1 MPSDLIFSLR
11 DVDIRFG
18 KKEIFK
24 NLNLNIHRNDLIALV
39 GKNGVGK
46 TTLMKIIMGNQE
58 LDNGELWSYP
68 NLKISYFTQNFE
80 IDFSK
85 TVEEEMMKV
94 ILKDDEKYKIDI
106 YCNNLNLN
114 KKDKTDNLSG
124 GQKRRIALAK
134 SLIPESDIVLL
145 DEPTNH
151 LDLECIQWLENH
163 LKELN
168 KVMLCVSHDR
178 TFLSNFTNKVFW
190 LDRGDLKIS
199 PKGFKNFD
207 SWSGELLNQEAR
219 ELRNRKQFVNLEVE
233 WAQRGVKARVK
244 RNVKRLERAKQLKA
258 QLEKDES
265 SYKLAIKSM
274 KPIVFKP
281 STDNSRLVAEFFKAS
296 VKYPNSSNKILKDL
310 SIKITKNDRI
320 GLLGKNGT
328 GKSTF
333 LKTLIGELEV
343 SIGTIKIKKN
353 LEFSYFDQL
362 RNDLNSNKS
371 LKEILVPNGGDYL
384 LVQGKE
390 RHVCSY
396 LKDFQF
402 DPKRVNDTILSLSGG
417 QQNRLLLSKVLSN
430 PKTGLILDEP
440 TNDLDLET
448 MDLLTEMI
456 SNYKGTLLIVSHDRD
471 FLDQTVN
478 KIMYFKGDGK
488 VSMFLGGYSDFLNH
502 ESNQKETNQQ
512 KKKKPNLK
520 KENSSDKLSF
530 KFKYELENLPLETAK
545 IEEEIL
551 LIKNELNDNNLY
563 ISNPDR
569 FEEITKNLIV
579 LEHEFEKKET
589 RWLELLEMEEA
600 INKENEQ

>member
-1 MPSDLIFSLR
+1 MQSDLIFSLR
-11 DVDIRFG
+11 DVDVRFG
-18 KKEIFK
+18 KKEIFN

-46 TTLMKIIMGNQE
+46 STLMKIIMGNQE

-85 TVEEEMMKV
+85 TVEEEIMKV
-94 ILKDDEKYKIDI
+94 ILKDEEKFKIDM
-106 YCNNLNLN
+106 YCHNLNLN
-114 KKDKTDNLSG
+114 KKEKINNLSG
-124 GQKRRIALAK
+124 GQKRRIFLIK
-134 SLIPESDIVLL
+134 SLIPDSDIILL

-151 LDLECIQWLENH
+151 LDLECIEWLENH
-163 LKELN
+163 LRELN
-168 KVMLCVSHDR
+168 KAMLCVSHDR

-207 SWSGELLNQEAR
+207 NWSEELLNQEAR

-265 SYKLAIKSM
+265 SYRFAIQST

-281 STDNSRLVAEFFKAS
+281 SSDNSRFVAEFFKVT
-296 VKYPNSSNKILKDL
+296 VKYPKSSNKILKDL
-310 SIKITKNDRI
+310 SVKITKNDRI

-333 LKTLIGELEV
+333 LKTLIGELEA
-343 SIGTIKIKKN
+343 SSGNIKLKKN

-362 RNDLNSNKS
+362 RNNLNSNKS

-384 LVQGKE
+384 SVQGKE

-448 MDLLTEMI
+448 MDLLTEMLA
-456 SNYKGTLLIVSHDRD
+456 NYKGTLLIVSHDRD

-478 KIMYFKGDGK
+478 KIMYFEEGGK

-502 ESNQKETNQQ
+502 QSNQKQVNQE
-512 KKKKPNLK
+512 KKKILRSK
-520 KENSSDKLSF
+520 KNKSNDKLSF
-530 KFKYELENLPLETAK
+530 KFKFELENIPNEIAE
-545 IEEEIL
+545 IEEEIS
-551 LIKNELNDNNLY
+551 LIKNELKDNNLY
-563 ISNPDR
+563 ISNPNR
-569 FEEITKNLIV
+569 FEEITNKLII
-579 LEHEFEKKET
+579 LEQEYEKKEA

-600 INKENEQ
+600 INKENE

>member
-1 MPSDLIFSLR
+1 MQSDLIFSLR
-11 DVDIRFG
+11 DVDVRFG
-18 KKEIFK
+18 KKEIFN

-85 TVEEEMMKV
+85 TVEEEIMKV
-94 ILKDDEKYKIDI
+94 ILKDEEKFKIDM
-106 YCNNLNLN
+106 YCHNLNLN
-114 KKDKTDNLSG
+114 KKEKINNLSG
-124 GQKRRIALAK
+124 GQKRRIFLIK
-134 SLIPESDIVLL
+134 SLIPDSDIILL

-151 LDLECIQWLENH
+151 LDLECIEWLENH
-163 LKELN
+163 LRELN
-168 KVMLCVSHDR
+168 KAMLCVSHDR

-207 SWSGELLNQEAR
+207 NWSEELLNQEAR

-265 SYKLAIKSM
+265 SYRFAIQST

-281 STDNSRLVAEFFKAS
+281 SSDNSRFVAEFFKVT
-296 VKYPNSSNKILKDL
+296 VKYPKSSNKILKDL
-310 SIKITKNDRI
+310 SVKITKNDRI

-333 LKTLIGELEV
+333 LKTLIGELEA
-343 SIGTIKIKKN
+343 SSGNIKLKKN

-362 RNDLNSNKS
+362 RNNLNSNKS

-384 LVQGKE
+384 SVQGKE

-417 QQNRLLLSKVLSN
+417 QLNRLLLSKVLSN

-448 MDLLTEMI
+448 MDLLTEMLA
-456 SNYKGTLLIVSHDRD
+456 NYKGTLLIVSHDRD

-478 KIMYFKGDGK
+478 KIMYFEEGGK

-502 ESNQKETNQQ
+502 QSNQKQVNQE
-512 KKKKPNLK
+512 KKKILRSK
-520 KENSSDKLSF
+520 KNKSNDKLSF
-530 KFKYELENLPLETAK
+530 KFKFELENIPNEIAE
-545 IEEEIL
+545 IEEEIS
-551 LIKNELNDNNLY
+551 LIKNELKDNNLY
-563 ISNPDR
+563 ISNPNR
-569 FEEITKNLIV
+569 FEEITNKLII
-579 LEHEFEKKET
+579 LEQEYEKKEA
-589 RWLELLEMEEA
+589 RWLELLEMEEV
-600 INKENEQ
+600 INKENE

>member
-11 DVDIRFG
+11 DVNIRFG
-18 KKEIFK
+18 KKEIF
-24 NLNLNIHRNDLIALV
+24 NGLNLNIHRNDLIALV

-58 LDNGELWSYP
+58 IDNGELWSYP
-68 NLKISYFTQNFE
+68 NLNISYFTQNFE

-85 TVEEEMMKV
+85 SVEEEMNKV
-94 ILKDDEKYKIDI
+94 ILKEDEKYKIDI

-114 KKDKTDNLSG
+114 KKDKIKNLSG

-151 LDLECIQWLENH
+151 LDLQCIQWLENH
-163 LKELN
+163 LKDLN
-168 KVMLCVSHDR
+168 KVMICVSHDR
-178 TFLSNFTNKVFW
+178 TFLRNFTNKVFW
-190 LDRGDLKIS
+190 LDRGDLKVS

-207 SWSGELLNQEAR
+207 SWSEELLNQEAR
-219 ELRNRKQFVNLEVE
+219 ELKNRKQFVNLEVE
-233 WAQRGVKARVK
+233 WAQKGVKARVK
-244 RNVKRLERAKQLKA
+244 RNVKRLQRARQLKA

-265 SYKLAIKSM
+265 SYRLAIKSS
-274 KPIVFKP
+274 KPIVFK
-281 STDNSRLVAEFFKAS
+281 SSSDHSRFVAEFFKAS
-296 VKYPNSSNKILKDL
+296 VTYPNSSNKILRDL
-310 SIKITKNDRI
+310 SVKITKNDRI
-320 GLLGKNGT
+320 GLLGNNGT

-333 LKTLIGELEV
+333 LKTLIGELQASSG
-343 SIGTIKIKKN
+343 SIKLKKN

-362 RNDLNSNKS
+362 RNDLNFNKS

-384 LVQGKE
+384 TVQGKE

-448 MDLLTEMI
+448 MDLLNEML

-478 KIMYFKGDGK
+478 KILYFEGDGK
-488 VSMFLGGYSDFLNH
+488 ASLFLGGYSDFLNH
-502 ESNQKETNQQ
+502 QSSQEEIKNV
-512 KKKKPNLK
+512 KKKLPDSK
-520 KENSSDKLSF
+520 KQNNNDKLSF
-530 KFKYELENLPLETAK
+530 KFKYELDNIPNETAK
-545 IEEEIL
+545 LEEKIS
-551 LIKNELNDNNLY
+551 LIKNELKDNNLY
-563 ISNPDR
+563 INNPDR
-569 FEEITKNLIV
+569 FEEITKELII
-579 LEHEFEKKET
+579 LEKNFETKEF

-600 INKENEQ
+600 IKKIDE

>member
-1 MPSDLIFSLR
+1 MQSDLIFSLR
-11 DVDIRFG
+11 DVDVRFG
-18 KKEIFK
+18 KKEIFN

-85 TVEEEMMKV
+85 TVEEEIMKV
-94 ILKDDEKYKIDI
+94 IFKDEEKFKIDM
-106 YCNNLNLN
+106 YCHNLNLN
-114 KKDKTDNLSG
+114 KKEKINNLSG
-124 GQKRRIALAK
+124 GQKRRIFLIK
-134 SLIPESDIVLL
+134 SLIPDSDIILL

-151 LDLECIQWLENH
+151 LDLECIEWLENH
-163 LKELN
+163 LRELN
-168 KVMLCVSHDR
+168 KAMLCVSHDR

-207 SWSGELLNQEAR
+207 NWSEELLNQEAR

-265 SYKLAIKSM
+265 SYRFAIQST

-281 STDNSRLVAEFFKAS
+281 SSDNSRFVAEFFKVT
-296 VKYPNSSNKILKDL
+296 VKYPKSSNKILKDL
-310 SIKITKNDRI
+310 SVKITKNDRI

-333 LKTLIGELEV
+333 LKTLIGELEA
-343 SIGTIKIKKN
+343 SSGNIKLKKN

-362 RNDLNSNKS
+362 RNNLNSNKS

-384 LVQGKE
+384 SVQGKE

-448 MDLLTEMI
+448 MDLLTEMLA
-456 SNYKGTLLIVSHDRD
+456 NYKGTLLIVSHDRD

-478 KIMYFKGDGK
+478 KIMYFEEGGK

-502 ESNQKETNQQ
+502 QSNQKQVNQE
-512 KKKKPNLK
+512 KKKILRSK
-520 KENSSDKLSF
+520 KNKSNDKLSF
-530 KFKYELENLPLETAK
+530 KFKFELENIPNEIAE
-545 IEEEIL
+545 IEEEIS
-551 LIKNELNDNNLY
+551 LIKNELKDNNLY
-563 ISNPDR
+563 ISNPNR
-569 FEEITKNLIV
+569 FEEITNKLII
-579 LEHEFEKKET
+579 LEQEYEKKEA
-589 RWLELLEMEEA
+589 RWLELLEMEEV
-600 INKENEQ
+600 INKENE

>member
-1 MPSDLIFSLR
+1 MQSDLIFSLR
-11 DVDIRFG
+11 DVDVRFG
-18 KKEIFK
+18 KKEIFN
-24 NLNLNIHRNDLIALV
+24 NLHLNIHRNDLIALV

-85 TVEEEMMKV
+85 TVEEEIMKV
-94 ILKDDEKYKIDI
+94 ILKDEEKFKIDM
-106 YCNNLNLN
+106 YCDNLNLN
-114 KKDKTDNLSG
+114 KKEKINNLSG
-124 GQKRRIALAK
+124 GQKRRIFLIK
-134 SLIPESDIVLL
+134 SLIPDSDIILL

-151 LDLECIQWLENH
+151 LDLECIEWLENH
-163 LKELN
+163 LRELN
-168 KVMLCVSHDR
+168 KAMLCVSHDR

-207 SWSGELLNQEAR
+207 NWSEELLNQEAR

-244 RNVKRLERAKQLKA
+244 RNVKRLERAKQLRA

-265 SYKLAIKSM
+265 SYRFAIQST

-281 STDNSRLVAEFFKAS
+281 SSDNSRFVAEFFKVT
-296 VKYPNSSNKILKDL
+296 VKYPKSSNKILKDL
-310 SIKITKNDRI
+310 SVKITKNDRI

-333 LKTLIGELEV
+333 LKTLIGELEA
-343 SIGTIKIKKN
+343 SSGNIKLKKN

-362 RNDLNSNKS
+362 RNNLNSNKS

-384 LVQGKE
+384 SVQGKE

-448 MDLLTEMI
+448 MDLLTEMLA
-456 SNYKGTLLIVSHDRD
+456 NYKGTLLIVSHDRD

-478 KIMYFKGDGK
+478 KIMYFEEGGK

-502 ESNQKETNQQ
+502 QSNQKQVNQE
-512 KKKKPNLK
+512 KKKILRSK
-520 KENSSDKLSF
+520 KNKSNDKLSF
-530 KFKYELENLPLETAK
+530 KFKFELENIPNEIAE
-545 IEEEIL
+545 IEEEIS
-551 LIKNELNDNNLY
+551 LIKNELKDNNLY
-563 ISNPDR
+563 ISNPNR
-569 FEEITKNLIV
+569 FEEITNKLII
-579 LEHEFEKKET
+579 LEQEYEKKEA
-589 RWLELLEMEEA
+589 RWLELLEMEEV
-600 INKENEQ
+600 IKKENE

>member
-1 MPSDLIFSLR
+1 MQSDLIFSLR
-11 DVDIRFG
+11 DVDVRFG
-18 KKEIFK
+18 KKEIFN

-85 TVEEEMMKV
+85 TVEEEIMKV
-94 ILKDDEKYKIDI
+94 IFKDEEKFKIDM
-106 YCNNLNLN
+106 YCHNLNLN
-114 KKDKTDNLSG
+114 KKEKINNLSG
-124 GQKRRIALAK
+124 GQKRRIFLIK
-134 SLIPESDIVLL
+134 SLIPDSDIILL

-151 LDLECIQWLENH
+151 LDLECIEWLENH
-163 LKELN
+163 LRELN
-168 KVMLCVSHDR
+168 KAMLCVSHDR

-207 SWSGELLNQEAR
+207 NWSEELLNQEAR

-265 SYKLAIKSM
+265 SYRFAIQST

-281 STDNSRLVAEFFKAS
+281 SSDNSRFVAEFFKVT
-296 VKYPNSSNKILKDL
+296 VKYPKSSNKILKDL
-310 SIKITKNDRI
+310 SVKITKNDRI

-333 LKTLIGELEV
+333 LKTLIGELEA
-343 SIGTIKIKKN
+343 SSGNIKLKKN

-362 RNDLNSNKS
+362 RNNLNSNKS

-384 LVQGKE
+384 SVQGKE

-448 MDLLTEMI
+448 MDLLTEMLA
-456 SNYKGTLLIVSHDRD
+456 NYKGTLLIVSHDRD

-478 KIMYFKGDGK
+478 KIMYFEEGGK

-502 ESNQKETNQQ
+502 QSNQKQVNQE
-512 KKKKPNLK
+512 KKKILRSK
-520 KENSSDKLSF
+520 KNKSNDKLSF
-530 KFKYELENLPLETAK
+530 KFKFELENIPNEIAE
-545 IEEEIL
+545 IEEEIS
-551 LIKNELNDNNLY
+551 LIKNELKDNNLY
-563 ISNPDR
+563 ISNPNR
-569 FEEITKNLIV
+569 FEEITNKLII
-579 LEHEFEKKET
+579 LEQEYEKKEA
-589 RWLELLEMEEA
+589 RWLELLEMEEV
-600 INKENEQ
+600 IKKENE

>member
-1 MPSDLIFSLR
+1 MQSDLIFSLR
-11 DVDIRFG
+11 DVDVRFG
-18 KKEIFK
+18 KKEIFN

-68 NLKISYFTQNFE
+68 NLKISYFPKNFE

-85 TVEEEMMKV
+85 TVEEEIMKV
-94 ILKDDEKYKIDI
+94 ILKDEEKFKIDM
-106 YCNNLNLN
+106 YCHNLNLN
-114 KKDKTDNLSG
+114 KKEKINNLSG
-124 GQKRRIALAK
+124 GQKRRIFLIK
-134 SLIPESDIVLL
+134 SLIPDSDIILL

-151 LDLECIQWLENH
+151 LDLECIEWLENH
-163 LKELN
+163 LRELN
-168 KVMLCVSHDR
+168 KAMLCVSHDR

-207 SWSGELLNQEAR
+207 NWSEELLNQEAR

-265 SYKLAIKSM
+265 SYRFAIQST

-281 STDNSRLVAEFFKAS
+281 SSDNSRFVAEFFKVT
-296 VKYPNSSNKILKDL
+296 VKYPKSSNKILKDL
-310 SIKITKNDRI
+310 SVKITKNDRI

-333 LKTLIGELEV
+333 LKTLIGELEA
-343 SIGTIKIKKN
+343 SSGNIKLKKN

-362 RNDLNSNKS
+362 RNNLNSNKS

-384 LVQGKE
+384 SVQGKE

-448 MDLLTEMI
+448 MDLLTEMLA
-456 SNYKGTLLIVSHDRD
+456 NYKGTLLIVSHDRD

-478 KIMYFKGDGK
+478 KIMYFEEGGK

-502 ESNQKETNQQ
+502 QSNQKQVNQE
-512 KKKKPNLK
+512 KKKILRSK
-520 KENSSDKLSF
+520 KNKSNDKLSF
-530 KFKYELENLPLETAK
+530 KFKFELENIPNEIAE
-545 IEEEIL
+545 IEEEIS
-551 LIKNELNDNNLY
+551 LIKNELKDNNLY
-563 ISNPDR
+563 ISNPNR
-569 FEEITKNLIV
+569 FEEITNKLII
-579 LEHEFEKKET
+579 LEQEYEKKEA

-600 INKENEQ
+600 INKENE

>member
-1 MPSDLIFSLR
+1 MQSDLIFSLR
-11 DVDIRFG
+11 DVDVRFG
-18 KKEIFK
+18 KKEIFN

-85 TVEEEMMKV
+85 TVEEEIMKV
-94 ILKDDEKYKIDI
+94 ILKDEEKFKIDM
-106 YCNNLNLN
+106 YCHNLNLN
-114 KKDKTDNLSG
+114 KKEKINNLSG
-124 GQKRRIALAK
+124 GQKRRIFLIK
-134 SLIPESDIVLL
+134 SLIPDSDIILL

-151 LDLECIQWLENH
+151 LDLECIEWLENH
-163 LKELN
+163 LRELN
-168 KVMLCVSHDR
+168 KAMLCVSHDR

-207 SWSGELLNQEAR
+207 NWSEELLNQEAR

-265 SYKLAIKSM
+265 SYRFAIQST

-281 STDNSRLVAEFFKAS
+281 SSDNSRFVAEFFKVT
-296 VKYPNSSNKILKDL
+296 VKYPKSSNKILKDL
-310 SIKITKNDRI
+310 SVKITKNDRI

-333 LKTLIGELEV
+333 LKTLIGELEA
-343 SIGTIKIKKN
+343 SSGNIKLKKN

-362 RNDLNSNKS
+362 RNNLNSNKS

-384 LVQGKE
+384 SVQGKE

-448 MDLLTEMI
+448 MDLLTEMLA
-456 SNYKGTLLIVSHDRD
+456 NYKGTLLIVSHDRD

-478 KIMYFKGDGK
+478 KIMYFEEGGK

-502 ESNQKETNQQ
+502 QSNQKQVNQE
-512 KKKKPNLK
+512 KKKILRSK
-520 KENSSDKLSF
+520 KNKSNDKLSF
-530 KFKYELENLPLETAK
+530 KFKFELENIPNEIAE
-545 IEEEIL
+545 IEEEIS
-551 LIKNELNDNNLY
+551 LIKNELKDNNLY
-563 ISNPDR
+563 ISNPNR
-569 FEEITKNLIV
+569 FEEITNKLII
-579 LEHEFEKKET
+579 LEQEYEKKEA
-589 RWLELLEMEEA
+589 RWLELLEMEEV
-600 INKENEQ
+600 IKKENEQ

>member
-11 DVDIRFG
+11 DVDVRFG
-18 KKEIFK
+18 KKEIF
-24 NLNLNIHRNDLIALV
+24 NGLNLNIHQGDLIALV

-46 TTLMKIIMGNQE
+46 TTLMKIIMGTQE
-58 LDNGELWSYP
+58 LDNGELWNFP
-68 NLKISYFTQNFE
+68 NLKVSYFTQHFE
-80 IDFSK
+80 LDFSK
-85 TVEEEMMKV
+85 SVEEEMSK
-94 ILKDDEKYKIDI
+94 ILKNDDEKYKIDI
-106 YCNNLNLN
+106 YCDNLNLDKHAN
-114 KKDKTDNLSG
+114 IKKLSG

-134 SLIPESDIVLL
+134 SLIPETDIMLL

-151 LDLECIQWLENH
+151 LDLECIQWLEQH
-163 LKELN
+163 LKGLN
-168 KVMLCVSHDR
+168 RVMLCVSHDR
-178 TFLSNFTNKVFW
+178 AFLSNFTNKVFW
-190 LDRGDLKIS
+190 LDRGDLRIS
-199 PKGFKNFD
+199 PNGFKNFD
-207 SWSGELLNQEAR
+207 AWSEELLDQEAR
-219 ELRNRKQFVNLEVE
+219 ELKNRKQFVNLEVE

-244 RNVKRLERAKQLKA
+244 RNVKRLERARQLKE

-265 SYKLAIKSM
+265 SYRLAIKSV
-274 KPIVFKP
+274 KPMLVKP
-281 STDNSRLVAEFFKAS
+281 ASDNSKFIAEFIKAS
-296 VKYPNSSNKILKDL
+296 VSYPNSKNKILKDI
-310 SIKITKNDRI
+310 SVKITKGDRI

-333 LKTLIGELEV
+333 LKTLIGELKEISG
-343 SIGTIKIKKN
+343 SIKLKKN

-384 LVQGKE
+384 SVQGKE

-417 QQNRLLLSKVLSN
+417 QQNRLLLSKVLAN

-448 MDLLTEMI
+448 MDLLTEML
-456 SNYKGTLLIVSHDRD
+456 SSYKGTLLIVSHDRD

-478 KIMYFKGDGK
+478 KILSFDGDGK
-488 VSMFLGGYSDFLNH
+488 ISMFLGGYSDYLNH
-502 ESNQKETNQQ
+502 QSDKLLINKNS
-512 KKKKPNLK
+512 KKKDSSIKIK
-520 KENSSDKLSF
+520 KIDKLSF
-530 KFKYELENLPLETAK
+530 KFKFELENIPQEIK
-545 IEEEIL
+545 ILQEDISSL
-551 LIKNELNDNNLY
+551 KNELKDTNLY
-563 ISNPDR
+563 ISNTNR
-569 FEEITKNLIV
+569 FEEVTEKLGT
-579 LEHEFEKKET
+579 LEKDLENKEN

>member
-58 LDNGELWSYP
+58 LDSGELWSYP
-68 NLKISYFTQNFE
+68 NLKISHFTQNFE

-296 VKYPNSSNKILKDL
+296 VKYPNSSNNILKDL

-478 KIMYFKGDGK
+478 KIMYFEGDGN

-520 KENSSDKLSF
+520 KEKSSDKLSF

-551 LIKNELNDNNLY
+551 LIKNELKDNNLY

-579 LEHEFEKKET
+579 LEQEFEKKET

-600 INKENEQ
+600 INKENE

>member
-1 MPSDLIFSLR
+1 MQSDLIFSLR
-11 DVDIRFG
+11 DVDVRFG
-18 KKEIFK
+18 KKEIFN

-85 TVEEEMMKV
+85 TVEEEIMKV
-94 ILKDDEKYKIDI
+94 ILKDEEKFKIDM
-106 YCNNLNLN
+106 YCHNLNLN
-114 KKDKTDNLSG
+114 KKDKINNLSG
-124 GQKRRIALAK
+124 GQKRRIFLIK
-134 SLIPESDIVLL
+134 SLIPDSDIILL

-151 LDLECIQWLENH
+151 LDLECIEWLENH
-163 LKELN
+163 LRELN
-168 KVMLCVSHDR
+168 KAMLCVSHDR

-207 SWSGELLNQEAR
+207 NWSEELLNQEAR

-265 SYKLAIKSM
+265 SYRFAIQST

-281 STDNSRLVAEFFKAS
+281 SSDNSRFVAEFFKVT
-296 VKYPNSSNKILKDL
+296 VKYPKSSNKILKDL
-310 SIKITKNDRI
+310 SVKITKNDRI

-333 LKTLIGELEV
+333 LKTLIGELEA
-343 SIGTIKIKKN
+343 SSGNIKLKKN

-362 RNDLNSNKS
+362 RNNLNSNKS

-384 LVQGKE
+384 SVQGKE

-448 MDLLTEMI
+448 MDLLTEMLA
-456 SNYKGTLLIVSHDRD
+456 NYKGTLLIVSHDRD

-478 KIMYFKGDGK
+478 KIMYFEEGGK

-502 ESNQKETNQQ
+502 QSNQKQVNQE
-512 KKKKPNLK
+512 KKKILRSK
-520 KENSSDKLSF
+520 KNKSNDKLSF
-530 KFKYELENLPLETAK
+530 KFKFELENIPNEIAE
-545 IEEEIL
+545 IEEEIS
-551 LIKNELNDNNLY
+551 LIKNELKDNNLY
-563 ISNPDR
+563 ISNPNR
-569 FEEITKNLIV
+569 FEEITNKLII
-579 LEHEFEKKET
+579 LEQEYEKKEA

-600 INKENEQ
+600 IKKENE

>member
-1 MPSDLIFSLR
+1 MQSDLIFSLR
-11 DVDIRFG
+11 DVDVRFG
-18 KKEIFK
+18 KKEIFN

-85 TVEEEMMKV
+85 TVEEEIMKV
-94 ILKDDEKYKIDI
+94 IFKDEEKFKIDM
-106 YCNNLNLN
+106 YCHNLNLN
-114 KKDKTDNLSG
+114 KKEKINNLSG
-124 GQKRRIALAK
+124 GQKRRIFLIK
-134 SLIPESDIVLL
+134 SLIPDSDIILL

-151 LDLECIQWLENH
+151 LDLECIEWLENH
-163 LKELN
+163 LRELN
-168 KVMLCVSHDR
+168 KAMLCVSHDR

-207 SWSGELLNQEAR
+207 NWSEELLNQEAR

-265 SYKLAIKSM
+265 SYRFAIQST

-281 STDNSRLVAEFFKAS
+281 SADNSRFVAEFFKVT
-296 VKYPNSSNKILKDL
+296 VKYPKSSNKILKDL
-310 SIKITKNDRI
+310 SVKITKNDRI

-333 LKTLIGELEV
+333 LKTLIGELEA
-343 SIGTIKIKKN
+343 SSGNIKLKKN
-353 LEFSYFDQL
+353 LDFSYFDQL
-362 RNDLNSNKS
+362 RNNLNSNKS

-384 LVQGKE
+384 SVQGKE
-390 RHVCSY
+390 RRVCSY

-448 MDLLTEMI
+448 MDLLTEMLA
-456 SNYKGTLLIVSHDRD
+456 NYKGTLLIVSHDRD

-478 KIMYFKGDGK
+478 KIMYFEEGGK

-502 ESNQKETNQQ
+502 QSNQKQVNQE
-512 KKKKPNLK
+512 KKKILRSK
-520 KENSSDKLSF
+520 KNKSNDKLSF
-530 KFKYELENLPLETAK
+530 KFKFELENIPNEIAE
-545 IEEEIL
+545 IEEEIS
-551 LIKNELNDNNLY
+551 LIKNELKDNNLY
-563 ISNPDR
+563 ISNPNR
-569 FEEITKNLIV
+569 FEEITNKLII
-579 LEHEFEKKET
+579 LEQEYEKKEA

-600 INKENEQ
+600 INKENE

>member
-1 MPSDLIFSLR
+1 MQSDLIFSLR
-11 DVDIRFG
+11 DVDVRFG
-18 KKEIFK
+18 KKEIFN

-85 TVEEEMMKV
+85 TVEEEIMKV
-94 ILKDDEKYKIDI
+94 ILKDEEKFKIDM
-106 YCNNLNLN
+106 YCHNLNLN
-114 KKDKTDNLSG
+114 KKEKINNLSG
-124 GQKRRIALAK
+124 GQKRRIFLIK
-134 SLIPESDIVLL
+134 SLIPDSDIILL

-151 LDLECIQWLENH
+151 LDLECIEWLENH
-163 LKELN
+163 LRELN
-168 KVMLCVSHDR
+168 KAMLCVSHDR

-207 SWSGELLNQEAR
+207 NWSEELLNQEAR

-265 SYKLAIKSM
+265 SYRFAIQST

-281 STDNSRLVAEFFKAS
+281 SSDNSRFVAEFFKVT
-296 VKYPNSSNKILKDL
+296 VKYPKSSNKILKDL
-310 SIKITKNDRI
+310 SVKITKNDRI

-333 LKTLIGELEV
+333 LKTLIGELEA
-343 SIGTIKIKKN
+343 SSGNIKLKKN
-353 LEFSYFDQL
+353 LDFSYFDQL
-362 RNDLNSNKS
+362 RNNLNSNKS

-384 LVQGKE
+384 SVQGKE

-448 MDLLTEMI
+448 MDLLTEMLA
-456 SNYKGTLLIVSHDRD
+456 NYKGTLLIVSHDRD

-478 KIMYFKGDGK
+478 KIMYFEEGGK

-502 ESNQKETNQQ
+502 QSNQKQVNQE
-512 KKKKPNLK
+512 KKKILRSK
-520 KENSSDKLSF
+520 KNKSNDKLSF
-530 KFKYELENLPLETAK
+530 KFKFELENIPNEIAE
-545 IEEEIL
+545 IEEEIS
-551 LIKNELNDNNLY
+551 LIKNELKDNNLY
-563 ISNPDR
+563 ISNPNR
-569 FEEITKNLIV
+569 FEEITNKLII
-579 LEHEFEKKET
+579 LEQEYEKKEA

-600 INKENEQ
+600 INKENE

>member
-1 MPSDLIFSLR
+1 MQSDLIFSLR
-11 DVDIRFG
+11 DVDVRFG
-18 KKEIFK
+18 KKEIFN
-24 NLNLNIHRNDLIALV
+24 NLHLNIHRNDLIALV

-85 TVEEEMMKV
+85 TVEEEIMKV
-94 ILKDDEKYKIDI
+94 ILKDEEKFKIDM
-106 YCNNLNLN
+106 YCHNLNLN
-114 KKDKTDNLSG
+114 KKEKINNLSG
-124 GQKRRIALAK
+124 GQKRRIFLIK
-134 SLIPESDIVLL
+134 SLIPDSDIILL

-151 LDLECIQWLENH
+151 LDLECIEWLENH
-163 LKELN
+163 LRELN
-168 KVMLCVSHDR
+168 KAMLCVSHDR

-207 SWSGELLNQEAR
+207 NWSEELLNQEAR

-265 SYKLAIKSM
+265 SYRFAIQST

-281 STDNSRLVAEFFKAS
+281 SSDNSRFVAEFFKVT
-296 VKYPNSSNKILKDL
+296 VKYPKSSNKILKDL
-310 SIKITKNDRI
+310 SVKITKNDRI

-333 LKTLIGELEV
+333 LKTLIGELEA
-343 SIGTIKIKKN
+343 SSGNIKLKKN

-362 RNDLNSNKS
+362 RNNLNSNKS

-384 LVQGKE
+384 SVQGKE

-448 MDLLTEMI
+448 MDLLTEMLA
-456 SNYKGTLLIVSHDRD
+456 NYKGTLLIVSHDRD

-478 KIMYFKGDGK
+478 KIMYFEEGGK

-502 ESNQKETNQQ
+502 QSNQKQVNQE
-512 KKKKPNLK
+512 KKKILRSK
-520 KENSSDKLSF
+520 KNKSNDKLSF
-530 KFKYELENLPLETAK
+530 KFKFELENIPNEIAE
-545 IEEEIL
+545 IEEEIS
-551 LIKNELNDNNLY
+551 LIKNELKDINLY
-563 ISNPDR
+563 ISNPNR
-569 FEEITKNLIV
+569 FEEITNKLII
-579 LEHEFEKKET
+579 LEQEYEKKEA
-589 RWLELLEMEEA
+589 RWLELLETEEA
-600 INKENEQ
+600 INKENE

>member
-1 MPSDLIFSLR
+1 MQSDLIFSLR
-11 DVDIRFG
+11 DVDVRFG
-18 KKEIFK
+18 KKEIFN

-85 TVEEEMMKV
+85 TVEEEIMKV
-94 ILKDDEKYKIDI
+94 IFKDEEKFKIDM
-106 YCNNLNLN
+106 YCHNLNLN
-114 KKDKTDNLSG
+114 KKEKINNLSG
-124 GQKRRIALAK
+124 GQKRRIFLIK
-134 SLIPESDIVLL
+134 SLIPDSDIILL

-151 LDLECIQWLENH
+151 LDLECIEWLENH
-163 LKELN
+163 LRELN
-168 KVMLCVSHDR
+168 KAMLCVSHDR

-207 SWSGELLNQEAR
+207 NWSEELLNQEAR

-265 SYKLAIKSM
+265 SYRFAIQST

-281 STDNSRLVAEFFKAS
+281 SSDNSRFVAEFFKVT
-296 VKYPNSSNKILKDL
+296 VKYPKSSNKILKDL
-310 SIKITKNDRI
+310 SVKITKNDRI

-333 LKTLIGELEV
+333 LKTLIGELEA
-343 SIGTIKIKKN
+343 SSGNIKLKKN

-362 RNDLNSNKS
+362 RNNLNSNKS

-384 LVQGKE
+384 SVQGKE

-448 MDLLTEMI
+448 MDLLTEMLA
-456 SNYKGTLLIVSHDRD
+456 NYKGTLLIVSHDRD

-478 KIMYFKGDGK
+478 KIMYFEEGGK

-502 ESNQKETNQQ
+502 QSNQKQVNQE
-512 KKKKPNLK
+512 KKKILRSK
-520 KENSSDKLSF
+520 KNKSNDKLSF
-530 KFKYELENLPLETAK
+530 KFKFELENIPNEIVE
-545 IEEEIL
+545 IEEEIS
-551 LIKNELNDNNLY
+551 LIKNELKDNNLY
-563 ISNPDR
+563 ISNPNR
-569 FEEITKNLIV
+569 FEEITNKLII
-579 LEHEFEKKET
+579 LEQEYEKKEA
-589 RWLELLEMEEA
+589 RWLELLEMEEV
-600 INKENEQ
+600 IKKENE